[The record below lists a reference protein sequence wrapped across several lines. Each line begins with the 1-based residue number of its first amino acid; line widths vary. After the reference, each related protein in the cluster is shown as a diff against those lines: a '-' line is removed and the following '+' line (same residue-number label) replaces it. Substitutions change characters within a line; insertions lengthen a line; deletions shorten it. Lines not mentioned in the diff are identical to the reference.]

1 MSKNNS
7 KQRIMALADYIE
19 QHAEKSLDLEHLASE
34 AAVSPYHLQR
44 TFRQL
49 FGVSPKQFQNAI
61 RVQRLKQS
69 LRDGTAISQAIY
81 EAGFGSV
88 SRVYEQLDQ
97 NFGMTLTE
105 YKAGA
110 DELDIH
116 FALRQTKLGLLL
128 MAATER
134 GVCFVHF
141 GQSASTLVL
150 ALHQEFPKARLLT
163 TPEHSEPALDL
174 WIDALEQYLAAT
186 GPRPELPL
194 HLIGTAFQLSV
205 WRFLSNLKNGETVSY
220 ADVARGIARPSA
232 YRAAANACG
241 ANKVAVLIPC
251 HRVLRG
257 DGGMGGYRWGV
268 ERKQQLLDLE
278 VNTVSP

>member
-1 MSKNNS
+1 MSKKNS
-7 KQRIMALADYIE
+7 KQRIMELADYIE
-19 QHAEKSLDLEHLASE
+19 LHADKSLDLDHLASE
-34 AAVSPYHLQR
+34 AAVSPFHLQR

-49 FGVSPKQFQNAI
+49 FGVSPKQLQNAI
-61 RVQRLKQS
+61 RVQRVKQA
-69 LRDGTAISQAIY
+69 LRDGAEISQAIY
-81 EAGFGSV
+81 DAGFGSS

-97 NFGMTLTE
+97 NFGMTFTE
-105 YKAGA
+105 YKTGA
-110 DELDIH
+110 DALQIH

-141 GQSASTLVL
+141 GESASALIQ
-150 ALHQEFPKARLLT
+150 ALHQEFPKAQLLA
-163 TPEHSEPALDL
+163 TPEQSQSNLDL
-174 WIDALEQYLAAT
+174 WIDALEQHLAEA
-186 GPRPELPL
+186 GPKPELPL

-205 WRFLSNLKNGETVSY
+205 WRFLSTLKARETVSY
-220 ADVARGIARPSA
+220 ADVAAGIAKPQA
-232 YRAAANACG
+232 YRAVANACG

-257 DGGMGGYRWGV
+257 DGALGGYRWGV

-278 VNTVSP
+278 VGTVTH